1 MRQEARTASTVLLAT
16 ILLVVPLVARHV
28 LPEWPTPMHPPQ
40 LLATSVLAGT
50 IQAKAQQ
57 RASTALPDTMIMMVT
72 LQLRVT
78 LMKID
83 VLRVHIHHKDR
94 PIVHRAHHPAQLTS
108 ITTLHLYA
116 QRVRPVDI
124 NLY

>member
-1 MRQEARTASTVLLAT
+1 
-16 ILLVVPLVARHV
+16 
-28 LPEWPTPMHPPQ
+28 MHPPP

-50 IQAKAQQ
+50 MQAKAQQ

-72 LQLRVT
+72 LRLRVM

-94 PIVHRAHHPAQLTS
+94 PIVHRAHPAQLTS
-108 ITTLHLYA
+108 MATLRLYA
-116 QRVRPVDI
+116 QRVRTVDI
-124 NLY
+124 NLSTGRRRAAQHAWLALST